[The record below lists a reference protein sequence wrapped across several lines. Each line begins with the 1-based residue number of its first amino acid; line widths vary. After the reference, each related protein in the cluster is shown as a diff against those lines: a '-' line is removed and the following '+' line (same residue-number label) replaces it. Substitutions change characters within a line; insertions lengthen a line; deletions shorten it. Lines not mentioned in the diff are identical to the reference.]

1 MRYEDE
7 MLDLILTKAIESE
20 NIRLVELNG
29 SRVDPQAKKDPF
41 QDYDI
46 VYYVEDMQLFL
57 RNHSW
62 VDYFGERILMQMP
75 DQMVIPPA
83 DKTRQSF
90 SYLMLFTDGNRID
103 LTLTPVALLKESLK
117 KKEPRKILLD
127 KDDRINSVAITS
139 ENQFLISKPDEKAF
153 HDCSNEFWWVSTYI
167 AKALWR
173 EELTLAKYL
182 MEGPVRDMLLTML
195 NWHVGVQTEFTVGTG
210 KGGKYLEQYLEKD
223 LWHKLVLTYP
233 NGNYTSMWK
242 ALFNMCT
249 LFEEVSVEI
258 RQELNFELVDNKKNV
273 LNYLKHIEKLPKNSA
288 FIYD

>member
-1 MRYEDE
+1 MRCESE
-7 MLDLILTKAIESE
+7 MLDLILAKAIENE

-29 SRVDPQAKKDPF
+29 SRVDPQAKTDPF

-46 VYYVEDMQLFL
+46 VYYVEDMQPFL
-57 RNHSW
+57 KNHSW

-75 DQMVIPPA
+75 DQMVVPPA

-103 LTLTPVALLKESLK
+103 LTLTPVTLLKESLNI
-117 KKEPRKILLD
+117 KEPRKILLD
-127 KDDRINSVAITS
+127 KDDRINTVAITS
-139 ENQFLISKPDEKAF
+139 ENPYLISKPDQKAF
-153 HDCSNEFWWVSTYI
+153 NDCSNEFWWVSTYI

-195 NWHVGVQTEFTVGTG
+195 NWHVGVQTEFTVSTG
-210 KGGKYLEQYLEKD
+210 KGGKHLEQYLEKD
-223 LWHKLVLTYP
+223 LWHKLILTYP

-258 RQELNFELVDNKKNV
+258 GQELNFELADYKKNV

-288 FIYD
+288 LIYG